1 MGRVESNSGLRQLLS
16 RRTATRPQEKPAL
29 ARITLKGPYE
39 LSLMRSAGQIVAEV
53 HQAIKQAV
61 KPGVTTGEL
70 NRLADALIRK
80 RNGGPSFL
88 GYNGFPASICASI
101 NDELVHGIP
110 SARRMLKAGDI
121 ISVDVGVI
129 YKGFHGDSAWTYPV
143 GEIGDEAKRLLAVTE
158 QSLYLA
164 IEQVVPGRTFG
175 DVAVAIQ
182 SYVEAQG
189 FSVVREYTGH
199 GIGRQM
205 HEEPQILHYLHP
217 DDKVRHWILRPGMTI
232 AIEPM
237 VNAGTWKTKVLDD
250 DWTVVP
256 EDRRLS
262 AHFEHTLAVTDHGVE
277 ILTRSR

>member
-1 MGRVESNSGLRQLLS
+1 MRQWLQ
-16 RRTATRPQEKPAL
+16 RRSEPPPPEKPAP
-29 ARITLKGPYE
+29 ARVTLKGPYE
-39 LSLMRSAGQIVAEV
+39 LGLMRTAGQIVAEV
-53 HQAIKQAV
+53 HETVRQAI

-80 RNGGPSFL
+80 RNGVPSFL

-110 SARRMLKAGDI
+110 SAKRVLKASDI

-143 GEIGDEAKRLLAVTE
+143 GEITDEAKRLLAVTE
-158 QSLYLA
+158 QSLYVG
-164 IEQVVPGRTFG
+164 IEQVAPGKTFG
-175 DVAVAIQ
+175 DVSGAIQ
-182 SYVEAQG
+182 RYVEGHG

-205 HEEPQILHYLHP
+205 HEDPQILHYLHP
-217 DDKVRHWILRPGMTI
+217 DDKVQYWILRPGMTF

-237 VNAGTWKTKVLDD
+237 VNVGTWKTQVLEDG
-250 DWTVVP
+250 WTVVP

-262 AHFEHTLAVTDHGVE
+262 AHFEHTLAVTENGVE
-277 ILTRSR
+277 ILTRQR